1 MAVKSFYGL
10 NKDMTSKEIAEKI
23 LNSLIDN
30 VKKETAAVIDG
41 KSYENLH
48 NFRVAI
54 RRIKTLLKIFRQQLS
69 RKGIYFKKK
78 LTKIMKETQ
87 RKRDLDVLIES
98 MDLYVKDEIP
108 TLLKEEIRLKIEK
121 EIRVEQGKILSVIGS
136 QEFSGFLADFEN
148 ALKNGDLFDGKLNDV
163 EPIEHLI
170 LTIKKTYKKLAV
182 IIKTAS
188 LDNEELHILRLMFK
202 EFRYILEFSSD
213 LIKEDIIAQTISRL
227 EKIQKILGDA
237 QDKIVQINIYKK
249 LIDKSKP
256 IRNSIKKA
264 LNADRKKIIELIE
277 NFEEDKDIKSFIRL
291 LNA

>member
-1 MAVKSFYGL
+1 
-10 NKDMTSKEIAEKI
+10 MTSKEIAEKI

>member
-1 MAVKSFYGL
+1 
-10 NKDMTSKEIAEKI
+10 MTSKEVAEKI
-23 LNSLIDN
+23 LNSLMDN

-41 KSYENLH
+41 KNYENLH
-48 NFRVAI
+48 NFRVAV

-69 RKGIYFKKK
+69 RRGIYFKKK

-98 MDLYVKDEIP
+98 MDLYVKDEVP
-108 TLLKEEIRLKIEK
+108 MLLKEEIRLKIEK

-163 EPIEHLI
+163 EPLEHLV

-182 IIKTAS
+182 IIKTTS
-188 LDNEELHILRLMFK
+188 LDDEELHILRLMFK
-202 EFRYILEFSSD
+202 EFRYILEFSYD
-213 LIKEDIIAQTISRL
+213 LIKEDIMVQTISRL

-264 LNADRKKIIELIE
+264 LNADRKKVIELIE
-277 NFEEDKDIKSFIRL
+277 NFEEDKDIKSFIRM